1 MGDGDP
7 MDEQDLNEEEK
18 LDKKMKDLLV
28 FPSDIANIGLVD
40 SKPGIDSKEIQDR
53 ILSLKVMF
61 DDSHSLRQKQNFLNT

>member
-1 MGDGDP
+1 